1 MNIKENK
8 KEDYYYNKKKT
19 FYSSVKGRINLKD
32 GRIFIQ
38 SSMQG
43 EIFEIVC
50 ENEFFNNC
58 SENYLYSAVYSY
70 NYPSDIYTKEGKFKK
85 DNIFIGD
92 FYDRKEIN
100 FLK

>member
-1 MNIKENK
+1 MDLELKGKIKFK
-8 KEDYYYNKKKT
+8 IGQLL
-19 FYSSVKGRINLKD
+19 SVKGNHGMI
-32 GRIFIQ
+32 
-38 SSMQG
+38 S
-43 EIFEIVC
+43 EIIC
-50 ENEFFNNC
+50 ENEFFDNC

-70 NYPSDIYTKEGKFKK
+70 TYPSTTYTKEGKFKK

>member
-1 MNIKENK
+1 M
-8 KEDYYYNKKKT
+8 
-19 FYSSVKGRINLKD
+19 KD

-43 EIFEIVC
+43 EIFEIIC

-70 NYPSDIYTKEGKFKK
+70 TYPGNIYTKEGKFKK

-92 FYDRKEIN
+92 FYDRKEIS
-100 FLK
+100 FFK